1 MVNLIKSDSKF
12 KLDKDKIYEALKL
25 IETINKNDILNL
37 DFSDLFDGK
46 DLTKEQKINLCW
58 ANERKTNVEIIK
70 NLKVK

>member
-58 ANERKTNVEIIK
+58 ANERKTNVDIIK